1 MKWFELAI
9 EDRKII
15 LQQASAQ
22 SGINEKALEKDLW
35 VTMVLEAVFKTPY
48 AHHLHFKGG
57 TSLSKAW
64 QIIERFSEDIDLSI
78 DRSFYGFGE
87 EMSYSQI
94 KKLKRI
100 SSEFVSSDFRE
111 GLEKALV
118 EMGVPTQLFTCRATP
133 IPETRRDTVDPQE
146 IVIEYVSI
154 LDNVEYLPDT
164 IKVEVSARSIKES
177 TQMRSL
183 TSLIEGLLPQLDLGG
198 PFHVQSIEPQITL
211 LEKVFLLHEEFTKEA
226 IEIRHVRMSRHLY
239 DIFLLSESIYAEIA
253 LDDTPLYNRI
263 IAHRKHH
270 IRQTGIDY
278 ENHGKQTISFLPP
291 DPILERYEEDYEK
304 MRLNMIYGKAPAFED
319 LIQKLKALQDKIR
332 ITTNSR

>member
-1 MKWFELAI
+1 MKWFKLAI

-15 LQQASAQ
+15 LQQASAL

-35 VTMVLEAVFKTPY
+35 VTTVLEAVFKTPY
-48 AHHLHFKGG
+48 APHLHFKGG

-87 EMSYSQI
+87 DLSHAQI

-111 GLEKALV
+111 ELDKTLV
-118 EMGVPTQLFTCRATP
+118 EMGVPASLFTCRATP
-133 IPETRRDTVDPQE
+133 IPETRKDTVDPQE

-164 IKVEVSARSIKES
+164 IKVEVSARSIKEG

-183 TSLIEGLLPQLDLGG
+183 TSLVGSLMPQLELGG
-198 PFHVQSIEPQITL
+198 LFQVRSIEPTITL

-226 IEIRHVRMSRHLY
+226 SEIRHLRMSRHLY
-239 DIFLLSESIYAEIA
+239 DLFLLSESIYADIA
-253 LDDTPLYNRI
+253 LSDTSPIQSNNR
-263 IAHRKHH
+263 
-270 IRQTGIDY
+270 T
-278 ENHGKQTISFLPP
+278 
-291 DPILERYEEDYEK
+291 
-304 MRLNMIYGKAPAFED
+304 
-319 LIQKLKALQDKIR
+319 
-332 ITTNSR
+332 